1 MIRGENNMATVIKQ
15 TIPKAQ
21 GSIKGSTIYDLLV
34 QYHSFVR
41 EETEGDESDSHVTI
55 KKLYYTENSYLKLWW
70 KDNVFT
76 NNTEFQMSVATP
88 NFELTNICHAVHG
101 YNFYFKFIVSATGD
115 ISFLCDST
123 ELIDGMDY
131 RFSLVKCKNGVA
143 GDEMWGVYLPNSDRD
158 YSVRCLALDD
168 TTSATDSIGVILSG
182 STVSTQNHYSGWN
195 VNAQMVLLMPLCATT
210 SKYLSQN
217 TFIMYFTPQ
226 RYYGDTVIDG
236 KHYYCVGLIAM
247 FDE

>member
-1 MIRGENNMATVIKQ
+1 MATVIKQ
-15 TIPKAQ
+15 TISREQ
-21 GSIKGSTIYDLLV
+21 GSIKGSTICDLLM

-41 EETEGDESDSHVTI
+41 VETEGDESDSHVTI

-70 KDNVFT
+70 KDNVT
-76 NNTEFQMSVATP
+76 SINNVEFQMSIVTP
-88 NFELTNICHAVHG
+88 NFEFTNIYPVTYG
-101 YNFYFKFIVSATGD
+101 WDFYFKFIVSATGD
-115 ISFLCDST
+115 ISFLCNTS
-123 ELIDGMDY
+123 ELIDGEHY
-131 RFSLVKCKNGVA
+131 RFSLVKCKNGIA
-143 GDEMWGVYLPNSDRD
+143 DDEMWGVYLPISDRN

-168 TTSATDSIGVILSG
+168 TTSATDNIIPISG
-182 STVSTQNHYSGWN
+182 STSLEYHYSGWN

-226 RYYGDTVIDG
+226 KYYGDTVING

>member
-1 MIRGENNMATVIKQ
+1 MATVIKQ

-55 KKLYYTENSYLKLWW
+55 KKLYYTENSYLELWW
-70 KDNVFT
+70 KDNVST
-76 NNTEFQMSVATP
+76 NNNTEFQMSAVTP
-88 NFELTNICHAVHG
+88 NFEYANICSAVHG
-101 YNFYFKFIVSATGD
+101 YDFYFKFIVSATGD
-115 ISFLCDST
+115 ISLLQDSA
-123 ELIDGMDY
+123 ELVDGEDY
-131 RFSLVKCKNGVA
+131 KFSLVKCKNGLA
-143 GDEMWGVYLPNSDRD
+143 DDEMWGVYLPISEKN
-158 YSVRCLALDD
+158 YSVKCLALDD
-168 TTSATDSIGVILSG
+168 TTSATDSISVIASG
-182 STVSTQNHYSGWN
+182 STASSQYHYSGWN

-226 RYYGDTVIDG
+226 RFYGDTIIDE

-247 FDE
+247 LDE